1 MPDTPPLSA
10 PVRGFFPSSSDTKAK
25 QPNGSKSKL
34 TKATSLPGKNGNPT
48 FAAVAAGYDK
58 SPGEWPAPTA
68 FHFRTVDVPCR
79 LCPAGPHTDSQF
91 LLQVGMDL
99 LKFLQTNQIFP
110 AALAFHTFLLTVMA
124 LTGMWLT
131 LGQQRGWDSPGRV
144 VSFLRQPP

>member
-1 MPDTPPLSA
+1 M
-10 PVRGFFPSSSDTKAK
+10 REFFPSYSSDTKVR
-25 QPNGSKSKL
+25 QTNSSKSKL
-34 TKATSLPGKNGNPT
+34 TKAASLPGKNGNPT

-68 FHFRTVDVPCR
+68 FHFWTVGVAR
-79 LCPAGPHTDSQF
+79 GLCPAGPRTDPQF

-131 LGQQRGWDSPGRV
+131 LGQQRG
-144 VSFLRQPP
+144 